1 MPSRG
6 DVPRGY
12 VGGMATR
19 RKPPRKPAAAAS
31 RGLPATELAI
41 DSPPAVAALR
51 TAIEADGGAVLA
63 SYRDPLAG
71 RWLLLTAL
79 PVELVEP
86 TPFQR
91 DNSPAHLKRLT
102 DVIDKVGLFLDPI
115 VVTRE
120 GDKRYWTPNGSHRL
134 SAMKKLGAKSIT
146 ALLVPEN
153 DIALKILALNTEK
166 SHNLKEKS
174 LEVIRMARSLAADEA
189 TAKKPENAFA
199 LEFEDPVLLTL
210 GTCYEQDGRFSGG
223 AYRPALRAVE
233 AFVDHGMAKALALRD
248 ARGARLR
255 AIDAKVGEVI
265 AALKARG
272 IESPYLR
279 AFVTARI
286 NPVRFM
292 KEVTLTVEQVL
303 DKMQRAIDKFD
314 TGKVAADDV
323 KAAAGY
329 GGGGDDE

>member
-1 MPSRG
+1 
-6 DVPRGY
+6 V
-12 VGGMATR
+12 ATK
-19 RKPPRKPAAAAS
+19 RKAPRKKAAAAS
-31 RGLPATELAI
+31 RGLTITDVASAAPAAVQALA
-41 DSPPAVAALR
+41 AAI
-51 TAIEADGGAVLA
+51 ADDGGAVLA
-63 SYRDPLAG
+63 TYKDPLAG
-71 RWLLLTAL
+71 RSLLLVAL

-120 GDKRYWTPNGSHRL
+120 GTKRYWTPNGSHRL
-134 SAMKKLGAKSIT
+134 SAMKKLGARAIT

-174 LEVIRMARSLAADEA
+174 LEVIRMARSLAADSA
-189 TAKKPENAFA
+189 QAAKVESSFA
-199 LEFEDPVLLTL
+199 LEFEDAVLLTL

-233 AFVDHGMAKALALRD
+233 AFVDEPMPKALALRD
-248 ARGARLR
+248 RRGAQLR
-255 AIDAKVGEVI
+255 AIDEKVGEVI

-279 AFVTARI
+279 PFVTARI
-286 NPVRFM
+286 NPVRFA
-292 KEVTLTVEQVL
+292 KEVKLSVEQVL
-303 DKMQRAIDKFD
+303 DKMQKAIDRFD

-329 GGGGDDE
+329 AGDEE

>member
-1 MPSRG
+1 
-6 DVPRGY
+6 
-12 VGGMATR
+12 MATK
-19 RKPPRKPAAAAS
+19 RKAPRKLAVAAS
-31 RGLPATELAI
+31 RGLAAGELAA
-41 DSPPAVAALR
+41 DAPPPITALQK
-51 TAIEADGGAVLA
+51 AITTDGGAVLA
-63 SYRDPLAG
+63 TYRDPLAG

-79 PVELVEP
+79 PVEIVEP

-91 DNSPAHLKRLT
+91 DNSAAHLKRLT

-134 SAMKKLGAKSIT
+134 SALKKLGAKSIT

-174 LEVIRMARSLAADEA
+174 LEVIRMARALAADKASAGKLES
-189 TAKKPENAFA
+189 EYS

-223 AYRPALRAVE
+223 AYRPALRPVE
-233 AFVDHGMAKALALRD
+233 SFVEQPMTKALVLRD
-248 ARGARLR
+248 KRGAQLR
-255 AIDAKVGEVI
+255 AIDAKVTAVI

-292 KEVTLTVEQVL
+292 KEITLTVDQVL
-303 DKMQRAIDKFD
+303 DKMQKAIDKFD
-314 TGKVAADDV
+314 PGKVAADDV

-329 GGGGDDE
+329 AGDDE

>member
-1 MPSRG
+1 
-6 DVPRGY
+6 V
-12 VGGMATR
+12 ATK
-19 RKPPRKPAAAAS
+19 RKAPRKKVAAAS
-31 RGLPATELAI
+31 RGLAANDLAAELPAAI
-41 DSPPAVAALR
+41 GALR
-51 TAIEADGGAVLA
+51 AAVEGDGAAVLGA
-63 SYRDPLAG
+63 YRDPLAG
-71 RWLLLTAL
+71 RSLLLVAL
-79 PVELVEP
+79 PVEQVEP

-120 GDKRYWTPNGSHRL
+120 GAKRYWTPNGSHRL
-134 SAMKKLGAKSIT
+134 SAMKKLGARSIT

-174 LEVIRMARSLAADEA
+174 LEVIRMARALAGDAAQAGRQESS
-189 TAKKPENAFA
+189 FA

-233 AFVDHGMAKALALRD
+233 AFVDQAMPKALALRD
-248 ARGARLR
+248 RRGAQLR

-286 NPVRFM
+286 NPVRFV
-292 KEVTLTVEQVL
+292 KEVTFTVEQVL
-303 DKMQRAIDKFD
+303 DKMQKAIDKFD

-329 GGGGDDE
+329 AGDED